1 MIGKGGMGAK
11 TSAALKEFGAVYLN
25 AIGGAAQY
33 YARTVQDVLGVDL
46 LEFGVPEAMWHL
58 RVDNFPAI
66 VTMDAHGNSLH
77 AEVEK
82 ATAEELERLQP
93 A

>member
-1 MIGKGGMGAK
+1 
-11 TSAALKEFGAVYLN
+11 
-25 AIGGAAQY
+25 
-33 YARTVQDVLGVDL
+33 VQDVLGVDL
-46 LEFGVPEAMWHL
+46 LDFGVPEAMWHL
-58 RVDNFPAI
+58 RVDHFPAI